1 MRRFWDAAVELDPSA
16 AELDE
21 GRRFPIA
28 APAPLATAWVDA
40 GLAEVLI
47 APLDVPTRFADFD
60 DLWLPFTV
68 RHRAGARLC
77 RGLPPD
83 RRDALRER
91 LRSTLPTGP
100 EGTIDL
106 IARAWAI
113 RGRTPA
119 AARLTPFDRPARPGR
134 RDGARRGF
142 RRSPHWGHGPHPHAR
157 PGRPPATR
165 PRATSSTPSSR
176 SRPSSSA
183 TTALPRRHDPRAEAA
198 GHRGAPPRR
207 QPPGRGRRPGLDGDG
222 AGPRPRA
229 AGPGDRRPVELHP
242 GRLQRARPLHAGAAP
257 PVPRPEPPRRA
268 QRQLRDHRAG
278 PGLRRAD
285 ARLDRGPRR
294 RPPGSASSTGRSG
307 SSPARRTRTS

>member
-1 MRRFWDAAVELDPSA
+1 MPADRWQDAEAYERFIGRWSRRAADQFLAWLSVPAGATWVDVGCGTGALAGQIVARTDPARVTGVDPSAAFVEAARDRVTDPVAAFEVGQADRLPLDSGSADVVVSGLVLNFVPDAPAALDEAARVARPGGTVAAYVWDYAGRMELLRRFWDAAVELDPSA

-68 RHRAGARLC
+68 PIGPAPGYVAT
-77 RGLPPD
+77 LPPD
-83 RRDALRER
+83 RREALRER

-119 AARLTPFDRPARPGR
+119 AAA
-134 RDGARRGF
+134 
-142 RRSPHWGHGPHPHAR
+142 
-157 PGRPPATR
+157 
-165 PRATSSTPSSR
+165 
-176 SRPSSSA
+176 
-183 TTALPRRHDPRAEAA
+183 
-198 GHRGAPPRR
+198 
-207 QPPGRGRRPGLDGDG
+207 
-222 AGPRPRA
+222 
-229 AGPGDRRPVELHP
+229 
-242 GRLQRARPLHAGAAP
+242 
-257 PVPRPEPPRRA
+257 
-268 QRQLRDHRAG
+268 
-278 PGLRRAD
+278 
-285 ARLDRGPRR
+285 
-294 RPPGSASSTGRSG
+294 
-307 SSPARRTRTS
+307 

>member
-1 MRRFWDAAVELDPSA
+1 MELLRRFWDAAVELDPSA

-68 RHRAGARLC
+68 PHRARRPAMSPPCRPTGAT
-77 RGLPPD
+77 
-83 RRDALRER
+83 ALRER

-119 AARLTPFDRPARPGR
+119 
-134 RDGARRGF
+134 
-142 RRSPHWGHGPHPHAR
+142 
-157 PGRPPATR
+157 PPA
-165 PRATSSTPSSR
+165 
-176 SRPSSSA
+176 
-183 TTALPRRHDPRAEAA
+183 
-198 GHRGAPPRR
+198 
-207 QPPGRGRRPGLDGDG
+207 
-222 AGPRPRA
+222 
-229 AGPGDRRPVELHP
+229 
-242 GRLQRARPLHAGAAP
+242 
-257 PVPRPEPPRRA
+257 
-268 QRQLRDHRAG
+268 
-278 PGLRRAD
+278 
-285 ARLDRGPRR
+285 
-294 RPPGSASSTGRSG
+294 
-307 SSPARRTRTS
+307 